1 MLRKHMCGS
10 NEFELFV
17 QTLGWTKVLVQPA
30 LALTKLNV
38 KFCCIWRR
46 RQAYE
51 RSQQRDST
59 WLSTALCSGWF
70 TKT

>member
-1 MLRKHMCGS
+1 MRGI
-10 NEFELFV
+10 NEFDLFL
-17 QTLGWTKVLVQPA
+17 QTLGWTKGLVLRA

-38 KFCCIWRR
+38 RLRCIRRR

-59 WLSTALCSGWF
+59 WLSTALRSGWLV
-70 TKT
+70 KT